1 MSVDNSHA
9 CIPDQMSVQQMNI
22 SNQPSREEDSA

>member
-9 CIPDQMSVQQMNI
+9 CIPDQMSVQQMI
-22 SNQPSREEDSA
+22 DNQTSREEDSA